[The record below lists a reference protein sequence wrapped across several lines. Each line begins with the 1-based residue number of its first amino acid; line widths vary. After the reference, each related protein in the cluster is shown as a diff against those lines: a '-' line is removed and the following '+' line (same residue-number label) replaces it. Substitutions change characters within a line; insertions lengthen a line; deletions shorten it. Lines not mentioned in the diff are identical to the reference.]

1 LNQNEPD
8 GSRGRKDREIPGA
21 NKSPALKK
29 YLKLSQQSLAASA
42 AATKKDDAL
51 KIGPH
56 TFFGGVE
63 TDLAELCI
71 GAKQ

>member
-1 LNQNEPD
+1 MNPTEAAEDKIETFLA
-8 GSRGRKDREIPGA
+8 A
-21 NKSPALKK
+21 NKSPGLKK

>member
-1 LNQNEPD
+1 M
-8 GSRGRKDREIPGA
+8 
-21 NKSPALKK
+21 
-29 YLKLSQQSLAASA
+29 
-42 AATKKDDAL
+42 DDAL

-71 GAKQ
+71 GSRQ

>member
-1 LNQNEPD
+1 M
-8 GSRGRKDREIPGA
+8 
-21 NKSPALKK
+21 
-29 YLKLSQQSLAASA
+29 
-42 AATKKDDAL
+42 DDAL